1 MRERVRGP
9 MYRVSREG
17 RRASSNN
24 HGPDTPPRGSY
35 KDRFANSASSAYHSK
50 TFSAPPL
57 NRPSYRNPKVQIYL
71 KIAAVV
77 GSLFFLRRVRS
88 AEQRYPVLECEVLI

>member
-1 MRERVRGP
+1 

-24 HGPDTPPRGSY
+24 HGADTPPRGSY
-35 KDRFANSASSAYHSK
+35 KDRFAHSASSAYQSK
-50 TFSAPPL
+50 SFSTPAL
-57 NRPSYRNPKVQIYL
+57 NRPLFRNPKLQVYL

-77 GSLFFLRRVRS
+77 GSLFFLRGVRS
-88 AEQRYPVLECEVLI
+88 AEERRVIPLLENEIVAAR